1 MKYSGKPLTETST
14 VMYGR
19 RLSRR
24 DVLSRMGAV
33 VAGLGWSW
41 HPSLV
46 AAAGNPA
53 GSFLLSRRGC
63 GRATGYAESNKIVTW
78 RRRTHVAWL
87 DSPPEGFRVRV
98 RSCDRHIGEWSP
110 TVTVGDAFDNHG
122 GPALTVDSKGHLHIV
137 YFPHHH
143 PMCYRRSRR
152 PGDSSEW
159 EKEVRFGERLT
170 YPTLVCGPDDRLFL
184 SARRSYPDRPW
195 EVELWEGPPG
205 ARWQRRRALLRS
217 RHPGYSHFQESLTW
231 GPDHRTLHLFCRFHE
246 RSDSQAYGRLQT
258 VAYLVSP
265 DAGRTWTRSDGTP
278 VSLPATP
285 DSAEVLARGGV
296 DHNRLLR
303 AGALSVDPGGR
314 PCVVYSN
321 EEGGRSRLILAR
333 PNGDGSWDRTDLS
346 QFLPV
351 DLQGRLL
358 LAPAGVTFTSGGEMV
373 VSAQIEPP
381 VDGAST
387 WGGPGNEV
395 VAFRSRDGGRS
406 FTFSPISRPDGRRA
420 HWLPNIE
427 RATGHNQ
434 VPEEPGLLYTGGGPG
449 AKNTDLLSNHVFFVT
464 SA

>member
-1 MKYSGKPLTETST
+1 MG
-14 VMYGR
+14 GR

-24 DVLSRMGAV
+24 DALSRLGAA
-33 VAGLGWSW
+33 AGLGWGWGSGR
-41 HPSLV
+41 V
-46 AAAGNPA
+46 AAAGDP
-53 GSFLLSRRGC
+53 GRPFLLSRQGC

-78 RRRTHVAWL
+78 RGRTHVAWL

-98 RSCDRHIGEWSP
+98 RSRNRHTGEWSP
-110 TVTVGDAFDNHG
+110 TVTVGDAYDNHG
-122 GPALTVDSKGHLHIV
+122 GPALTVDSKGYLHIV

-152 PGDSSEW
+152 PGDASEW
-159 EKEVRFGERLT
+159 EDELRFGERLT
-170 YPTLVCGPDDRLFL
+170 YPTLVCGADDTLVL
-184 SARRSYPDRPW
+184 STRRSFADRPW
-195 EVELWEGPPG
+195 EVELWERRPG

-217 RHPGYSHFQESLTW
+217 RHPGYSHFQESFAW

-265 DAGRTWTRSDGTP
+265 DGGRTWTRSDGTP

-285 DSAEVLARGGV
+285 ASAEVLARGGV

-303 AGALSVDPGGR
+303 AGALSVDAEGWPG
-314 PCVVYSN
+314 VVYST
-321 EEGGRSRLILAR
+321 EEGGRSGLILAR

-351 DLQGRLL
+351 DFQCRLL
-358 LAPAGVTFTSGGEMV
+358 LAPAGVTFTSSGETV
-373 VSAQIEPP
+373 VAAQIEPP

-387 WGGPGNEV
+387 WGGPGNEI
-395 VAFRSRDGGRS
+395 VAFRSPDGGRS
-406 FTFSPISRPDGRRA
+406 FTFSLVSQPDGNRA

-427 RATGHNQ
+427 RATGHNP
-434 VPEEPGLLYTGGGPG
+434 VPENPGVLYTGGGPG
-449 AKNTDLLSNHVFFVT
+449 VKNSDLLSNQVFFST
-464 SA
+464 IP